1 MEKKRFRRRKYLI
14 NKPLQFVYSGI
25 TVYLLLIGIMVVGM
39 ATYYITLD
47 TILSQLEAQGG
58 MTQAYEMV
66 KNINILLMKR
76 ISILFIVVM
85 VFAFILAVYYLH
97 RIAGPVFRIE
107 KTLNEI
113 AEGKKV
119 DLVRLRK
126 KDFFK
131 SLADALN
138 RVIGIIQK
146 EGNK

>member
-1 MEKKRFRRRKYLI
+1 MQKKRRKKYLI

-39 ATYYITLD
+39 ATYYITLN
-47 TILSQLEAQGG
+47 TILGQLESMGG
-58 MTQAYEMV
+58 LIQAYEIV
-66 KNINILLMKR
+66 KAINLLLMKR
-76 ISILFIVVM
+76 IGILFLAVM

-97 RIAGPVFRIE
+97 RIAGPMFRME

-119 DLVRLRK
+119 NPIKLRK

-131 SLADALN
+131 SVADALN
-138 RVIGIIQK
+138 RVIEKTNK
-146 EGNK
+146 ENA